1 VAEEVR
7 PRVKKPVFVP
17 IIGLLLLLAGCG
29 AEQSATKRFRVI
41 ATVEVDGQKVEGS
54 TVIDITYEKLDEKR
68 SLIGRGGDATAKGEA
83 LILDLK
89 ERGTVYVLPYAH
101 HLPSGALIGVYTD
114 GLLRSLGITHGLG
127 TLSSEDFD
135 RIRQARGRIPFRGL
149 GNPPRLPAFVAFR
162 DEKDPKTI
170 YEVDPKNFGQSFPG
184 VGFVGID
191 IEFTDAPVTTVLKQR
206 LPWLENPNNEVRF
219 ERDPPGQQRAVQDL
233 PIGFKITTDLFFE
246 H

>member
-1 VAEEVR
+1 
-7 PRVKKPVFVP
+7 VKKWTFVP
-17 IIGLLLLLAGCG
+17 LIGLVLLLATCG
-29 AEQSATKRFRVI
+29 DEQSATQRFRVI
-41 ATVEVDGQKVEGS
+41 ATVDVDGEKVERS
-54 TVIDITYEKLDEKR
+54 TVMEITYEKLDEKR
-68 SLIGRGGDATAKGEA
+68 SAIGRGGRATAKGEA

-89 ERGTVYVLPYAH
+89 GRGTVYVLPLEHY
-101 HLPSGALIGVYTD
+101 LPSGALIEIYKD
-114 GLLRSLGITHGLG
+114 GLLNSLGISHGIG
-127 TLSSEDFD
+127 TLSSEDLS
-135 RIRQARGRIPFRGL
+135 RVRQARGRIPFRGL

-191 IEFTDAPVTTVLKQR
+191 IEFTDAPVTNVLKQR

-219 ERDPPGQQRAVQDL
+219 ERDPPGQQRAVVDRS
-233 PIGFKITTDLFFE
+233 IGFKITTELFFE